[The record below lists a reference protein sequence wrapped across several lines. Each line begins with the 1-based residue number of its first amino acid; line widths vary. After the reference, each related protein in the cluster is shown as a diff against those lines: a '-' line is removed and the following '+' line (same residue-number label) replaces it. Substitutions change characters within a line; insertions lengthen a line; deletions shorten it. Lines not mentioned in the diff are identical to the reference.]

1 MLIKRLYGRL
11 QKAASPLELRRTMR
25 WGVEKRLEFIEF
37 RLFWE
42 GGINRADII
51 EQFGVSV
58 PQASKD
64 LSLYDQKAPG
74 NLAYDKRRRR
84 YFPAEGFKPVFLK
97 PETDRYL
104 AQLQSV
110 SEHVISPTETWLSDL
125 PETDSMPVPR
135 RRVEV
140 DVLRKLLAAVR
151 QGRAVEILYQSMN
164 PTRPAPAWRWITP
177 HAFGSDGLRWHA
189 RAYCHIDGKFKDF
202 LLSRC
207 LGARG
212 DAAPAAGPKHDV
224 FWNEVFDVVLSPNP
238 ALSEGQRTVVAQD
251 YAMTDGRVSVPVR
264 KALLYY
270 FQKRLR
276 LDAAG
281 ILDGSQEA
289 PVIVAN
295 REELARALTEATA

>member
-1 MLIKRLYGRL
+1 M
-11 QKAASPLELRRTMR
+11 RTMR

-42 GGINRADII
+42 GGINRADIM

-64 LSLYDQKAPG
+64 LSHYEEKAPG
-74 NLAYDKRRRR
+74 NLLYDKRQKR
-84 YFPAEGFKPVFLK
+84 YVPAAHFKAVFLK
-97 PETDRYL
+97 PEADRYL
-104 AQLQSV
+104 TQLRSV
-110 SEHVISPTETWLSDL
+110 SDHVVDTDETWLADM
-125 PETDSMPVPR
+125 PDTDAMPVPH

-140 DVLRKLLAAVR
+140 SVLRALLAAVR
-151 QGRAVEILYQSMN
+151 SGRAIEILYQSMN
-164 PTRPAPAWRWITP
+164 PARPAPTWRWITP
-177 HAFGSDGLRWHA
+177 HAFGSDGLRWHV
-189 RAYCHIDGKFKDF
+189 RAFCHVDRKFKDF

-207 LGARG
+207 LEARG
-212 DAAPAAGPKHDV
+212 DGDAAAAPADDV
-224 FWNEVFDVVLSPNP
+224 FWNEAFEVVLSPNP
-238 ALSEGQRTVVAQD
+238 ALSEGQQAVVAQD
-251 YAMTDGRVSVPVR
+251 YDMTDGRVSVAVR

-281 ILDGSQEA
+281 AKDRPEET

-295 REELARALTEATA
+295 HEEFSEALAEASA